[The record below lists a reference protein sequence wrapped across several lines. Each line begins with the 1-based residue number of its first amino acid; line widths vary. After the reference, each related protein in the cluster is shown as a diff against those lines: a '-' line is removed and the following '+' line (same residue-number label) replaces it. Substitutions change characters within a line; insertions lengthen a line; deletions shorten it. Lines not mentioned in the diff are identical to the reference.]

1 MPIGTNRYGK
11 GSVRVVKAEEADG
24 RWNLKDITVH
34 VRVEGDFSAA
44 FAAGDNTGVLPTDTM
59 RNTVYALAVEHL
71 HRDTEHFALAL
82 ADHFLSRNSQVD
94 SVEVEIED
102 RVWVPIPMGEED
114 APHAFRVAG
123 PEWREATVI
132 ADRDGSQVY
141 GGIENL
147 NVLKTTGSAFK
158 EFLRDEFT
166 TLPDAEDRLLSTVIT
181 AHWLYQDGDIDF
193 TASWEGIRRVLISEF
208 AKHESL
214 SVQHTL
220 LAMGEA
226 VLDHNDMVEEIS
238 ISLPN
243 IHHLPFDISR
253 FPVDDHQGIFQP
265 VDEPYGL
272 IEGTVRR
279 G

>member
-11 GSVRVVKAEEADG
+11 GSVRVVKAEESDG
-24 RWNLKDITVH
+24 RWNLKDVTVH
-34 VRVEGDFSAA
+34 VRVEGDFTTA
-44 FAAGDNTGVLPTDTM
+44 FSSGDNTGVLPTDTM
-59 RNTVYALAVEHL
+59 RNTVYALAAEHL
-71 HRDTEHFALAL
+71 HRDSERFGLAL
-82 ADHFLSRNSQVD
+82 AEHFLNRNPQIE

-102 RVWVPIPMGEED
+102 RVWAPIPLGGAD
-114 APHAFRVAG
+114 STHAFRVAG

-141 GGIENL
+141 GGLENL
-147 NVLKTTGSAFK
+147 RILKTTGSAFK
-158 EFLRDEFT
+158 EFLRDDFT

-181 AHWLYQDGDIDF
+181 AHWLYGDGDIDY
-193 TASWEGIRRVLISEF
+193 TAGWESIRSSLVTEF
-208 AKHESL
+208 ASHESL

-220 LAMGEA
+220 LAMGER
-226 VLDHNDMVEEIS
+226 VLDENEMVEEIS
-238 ISLPN
+238 ISMPN
-243 IHHLPFDISR
+243 IHHLPFDLSQ